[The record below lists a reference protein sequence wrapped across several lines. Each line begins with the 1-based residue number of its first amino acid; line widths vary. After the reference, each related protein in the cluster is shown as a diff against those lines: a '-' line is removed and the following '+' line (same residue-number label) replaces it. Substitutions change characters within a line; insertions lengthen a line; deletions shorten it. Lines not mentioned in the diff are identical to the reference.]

1 MTIKRISPSLLKV
14 TGATEGDFLVF
25 DSANNS
31 VEFRAG
37 SNAWTNAN
45 DYTTYSTL
53 ISAIN
58 TVSDNVSSNS
68 NNTWVNANDFA
79 TYTAVTA
86 LIDTVQSNLTSVI
99 SSAPTALDTLAE
111 IAAALENDAN
121 AAVTLTNQIGT
132 VSANTETNA
141 TAINLVQANLSAL
154 PDSAANDYAT
164 YTTLSGLIDTVQDN
178 VGSSTSNTQV
188 YVGDTLVSNTAV
200 IFEAGSGTSLA
211 SNADTGVVTFSTQM
225 GNATSETISV
235 DGSAN
240 TFTMSKASANT
251 TMLLVF
257 YNGLALDHDEYE
269 VSGTTLTL
277 ANIEPLISSSKLQV
291 RHFDFFDISGA
302 TESSGASSTQAQG
315 SVSGYTSGGR
325 SCIKCD

>member
-99 SSAPTALDTLAE
+99 SSAP
-111 IAAALENDAN
+111 N
-121 AAVTLTNQIGT
+121 GT
-132 VSANTETNA
+132 RHVS
-141 TAINLVQANLSAL
+141 
-154 PDSAANDYAT
+154 
-164 YTTLSGLIDTVQDN
+164 
-178 VGSSTSNTQV
+178 
-188 YVGDTLVSNTAV
+188 
-200 IFEAGSGTSLA
+200 
-211 SNADTGVVTFSTQM
+211 
-225 GNATSETISV
+225 
-235 DGSAN
+235 
-240 TFTMSKASANT
+240 
-251 TMLLVF
+251 
-257 YNGLALDHDEYE
+257 
-269 VSGTTLTL
+269 
-277 ANIEPLISSSKLQV
+277 
-291 RHFDFFDISGA
+291 
-302 TESSGASSTQAQG
+302 
-315 SVSGYTSGGR
+315 
-325 SCIKCD
+325 

>member
-302 TESSGASSTQAQG
+302 TESSG
-315 SVSGYTSGGR
+315 GGGEYLFKVKVLGMLQEGR
-325 SCIKCD
+325 